1 MYYRITAILIAFLVL
16 FFVRIASAGMEMRD
30 GLWEITSKMEMPG
43 MPMQMPAVKHTQCLT
58 SKDNVPL
65 DTEHDCKIKNTDVKG
80 NTVTWEMHCVSEGKP
95 MKSIGKITY
104 KGDTFEGETK
114 MEMDGMNM
122 TQHMSGRR
130 IGNCK

>member
-1 MYYRITAILIAFLVL
+1 
-16 FFVRIASAGMEMRD
+16 
-30 GLWEITSKMEMPG
+30 
-43 MPMQMPAVKHTQCLT
+43 
-58 SKDNVPL
+58 
-65 DTEHDCKIKNTDVKG
+65 
-80 NTVTWEMHCVSEGKP
+80 MHCVSEGKP
-95 MKSIGKITY
+95 VKSTGKITY